1 MLNLEEKFEPRF
13 GFAKFERRIS
23 PRFLVNCPLKY
34 WRGSAAKRSSG
45 RTGNISEGG
54 ILLHVPDPIEVGE
67 NLRVRLFIGDLLAL
81 QTIDAVVTVVWRDFH
96 LDESDHYRIGV
107 KFVDI
112 LPDDLGKLKDFLKTL
127 IRVKKNQTVTF
138 PPRFLSALG
147 ISTVGTFTRPHSSRS
162 KLRA

>member
-1 MLNLEEKFEPRF
+1 MRSLEQKLEPRF

-34 WRGSAAKRSSG
+34 WRGSTAKRSSG

-54 ILLHVPDPIEVGE
+54 ILLYVPDPIEVGE
-67 NLRVRLFIGDLLAL
+67 NLGLRLFIGDLLAL
-81 QTIDAVVTVVWRDFH
+81 QTIDAVVTVVWKDFH
-96 LDESDHYRIGV
+96 LDENDHYRIGV

-127 IRVKKNQTVTF
+127 IKGNKNQTVTF
-138 PPRFLSALG
+138 PPRLLSALG
-147 ISTVGTFTRPHSSRS
+147 ISTRGTSSKPPS
-162 KLRA
+162 PGL